1 MAVGRSDQC
10 REPVLNLGAAR
21 RPELE
26 IMRDTGLT
34 VEALRKCLWIAACVA
49 GVAAPARVS
58 AQDNPLARGASRGT
72 VAMID
77 GRWNGS
83 NLERRANCSALQ
95 NNGSRGTY
103 AEFDI
108 STNAEGD
115 LGITQ
120 TGITGL
126 TCNYFGKYVIEGA
139 NRSATGTYS
148 CSDGKR
154 GDFRTKGILVTE
166 NAVSI
171 RMDIQLNTT
180 ETCAIDA
187 VIGGS
192 RFFPN

>member
-1 MAVGRSDQC
+1 MAAER
-10 REPVLNLGAAR
+10 
-21 RPELE
+21 
-26 IMRDTGLT
+26 
-34 VEALRKCLWIAACVA
+34 LRNCLWIAACTA
-49 GVAAPARVS
+49 SVAAPAWAS
-58 AQDNPLARGASRGT
+58 AQENPLARGASRGT

-83 NLERRANCSALQ
+83 NLERRSNCSTLQ
-95 NNGSRGTY
+95 NNGTRGTY
-103 AEFDI
+103 AEFVI
-108 STNAEGD
+108 STNSDGD

-139 NRSATGTYS
+139 NRSASGAYS

-171 RMDIQLNTT
+171 PMDIQLNTT
-180 ETCAIDA
+180 ETCTIDA

-192 RFFPN
+192 RFFP

>member
-1 MAVGRSDQC
+1 
-10 REPVLNLGAAR
+10 
-21 RPELE
+21 
-26 IMRDTGLT
+26 LT
-34 VEALRKCLWIAACVA
+34 PEALQKCLSIAALACAVS
-49 GVAAPARVS
+49 APAGAS
-58 AQDNPLARGASRGT
+58 AQENPLSRTPSRGT

-83 NLERRANCSALQ
+83 NLERRSNCSSLQ

-108 STNAEGD
+108 STNSDGD
-115 LGITQ
+115 IGITQ
-120 TGITGL
+120 IGITGL
-126 TCNYFGKYVIEGA
+126 TCNYFGKYVISGA

-166 NAVSI
+166 NAVSLQ
-171 RMDIQLNTT
+171 MDVQLNTT
-180 ETCAIDA
+180 ETCTIEA

-192 RFFPN
+192 RFFP